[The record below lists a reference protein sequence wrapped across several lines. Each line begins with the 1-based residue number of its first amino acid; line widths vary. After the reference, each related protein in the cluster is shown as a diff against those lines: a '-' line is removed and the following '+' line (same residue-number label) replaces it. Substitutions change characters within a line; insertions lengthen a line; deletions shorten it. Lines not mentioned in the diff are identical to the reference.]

1 MELILGLVFLWFVIY
16 LIGAAFSLVGSG
28 VQSAGNVVKK
38 AVTGKE
44 TYLGPPQ
51 MKFVDEVIGE
61 SGIAVKRVMFRGAIP
76 NPRTMD
82 VAYSLSLFD
91 MTSGS
96 ENLKFIISLSEAAQ
110 ESDSVCYHQGG
121 PMGRVNV
128 GSAIT
133 DWVQVGAIVPEFI
146 QPPFSG
152 RRKIR
157 VYLRFFHSLNPPNI
171 HAGFS
176 DGGEIFH
183 VSVLDFEYDFTE
195 KGYEEATQDREES
208 QSLSLKIGIAVAM
221 ADGSL
226 NDGEG
231 EILKNWIKREVAPY
245 SDEKQRRLKEL
256 FNNTLKEGFVQAKSG
271 NLALSPLVE
280 RLSKIGEKKS
290 KYDAIELCFDV
301 MAADGVADPEE
312 MALIRRV
319 AEALKLDFEEVE
331 KMREKVTLN
340 LSSSLTG
347 EEGLESLVGIENNW
361 SNEQKKKHLRNEFQ
375 KWSNRLNS
383 LDEGSDREA
392 AQCMLD
398 NIATLRKKYG

>member
-1 MELILGLVFLWFVIY
+1 MDAIVGIILLLLFPT
-16 LIGAAFSLVGSG
+16 LIGVAFSLVAKGAKI
-28 VQSAGNVVKK
+28 AGRAVKK

-44 TYLGPPQ
+44 TYFGPPQ
-51 MKFVDEVIGE
+51 MKFVDEVNAGT
-61 SGIAVKRVMFRGAIP
+61 GVTFKRVMFRGAIP
-76 NPRTMD
+76 NHGTMD

-91 MTSGS
+91 MSSGGD
-96 ENLKFIISLSEAAQ
+96 NLKFIISLVEAAQ
-110 ESDSVCYHQGG
+110 EADSVCYHQSGAL
-121 PMGRVNV
+121 GRVNA
-128 GSAIT
+128 GSAMT
-133 DWVQVGAIVPEFI
+133 DWMQVGAVFPEFI

-157 VYLRFFHSLNPPNI
+157 VYFRLFDASNPPNI

-183 VSVLDFEYDFTE
+183 VSVLDFEYDFTD
-195 KGYEEATQDREES
+195 KGYEEATQDREEA

-226 NDGEG
+226 SDEEG
-231 EILKNWIKREVAPY
+231 GILKNWIKREVAPY

-256 FNNTLKEGFVQAKSG
+256 LNNTLKEGYVQAKAG
-271 NLALSPLVE
+271 NLAISPLVE

-301 MAADGVADPEE
+301 MAADGAADPEE

-319 AEALKLDFEEVE
+319 AEVLNLDFEEVE
-331 KMREKVTLN
+331 KMREKVTLT

-361 SNEQKKKHLRNEFQ
+361 SNEQKRKHLRNEFQ

-383 LDEGSDREA
+383 LEEGSEREA
-392 AQCMLD
+392 AQSMLD
-398 NIATLRKKYG
+398 NIASLRKKYG

>member
-1 MELILGLVFLWFVIY
+1 MEAILGLAALWVGLY
-16 LIGAAFSLVGSG
+16 LIGVVFSLIGSG
-28 VQSAGNVVKK
+28 VQSASKAVKK

-44 TYLGPPQ
+44 TYFGPPQ
-51 MKFVDEVIGE
+51 LKFVDDVIGE
-61 SGIAVKRVMFRGAIP
+61 NGILVKRVMFRGSIP
-76 NPRTMD
+76 NSRTMD
-82 VAYSLSLFD
+82 VSYSLSLFD

-96 ENLKFIISLSEAAQ
+96 EDLKFIISLAEAVQ
-110 ESDSVCYHQGG
+110 EENSVCYYQGG
-121 PMGRVNV
+121 PLGRVNV
-128 GSAIT
+128 GSAMT
-133 DWVQVGAIVPEFI
+133 DWVQVGAVVPEFM

-157 VYLRFFHSLNPPNI
+157 VFLRLFDASNPPSI

-195 KGYEEATQDREES
+195 KGYEEATQDREEA
-208 QSLSLKIGIAVAM
+208 QALSLKIGIAIAM

-226 NDGEG
+226 SDEEG
-231 EILKNWIKREVAPY
+231 EMLKHWIQREVAPFTE
-245 SDEKQRRLKEL
+245 EKQRRLKEL
-256 FNNTLKEGFVQAKSG
+256 FNATLKDGFLEAKEGK
-271 NLALSPLVE
+271 LALSPLVD
-280 RLSKIGEKKS
+280 RLSEIGEKKS

-319 AEALKLDFEEVE
+319 AEVLNLDFEEVE
-331 KMREKVTLN
+331 RMREKVTLN

-347 EEGLESLVGIENNW
+347 EEGLESLVGLEESW

-383 LDEGSDREA
+383 LEEGSEREA
-392 AQCMLD
+392 AQSMLD
-398 NIATLRKKYG
+398 NIASLRKKYG